1 MQISLIRA
9 QLNNFNDLRCF
20 EDIQRKFFF
29 RREVGGPLLERA
41 VFNYSCHCYPTKTP
55 DSCQV
60 DESRNSMKTT
70 RARKRFQTRV

>member
-1 MQISLIRA
+1 MLRRKKK
-9 QLNNFNDLRCF
+9 NMRPKPFNGQK
-20 EDIQRKFFF
+20 IKRKLFF

-41 VFNYSCHCYPTKTP
+41 AFNYSCHCYPTKTP